1 MANQDT
7 KVKIVDIQVKYQD
20 AVNAMAKYRTAIDEA
35 KNQLKALKQDLK
47 DGKITQEEYNK
58 QSEAAKVFMKQQT
71 DSINTLNRQ
80 VQNQIRVTKEE
91 EGSLKQLRAALSN
104 ATAQYDA
111 MSRSERESARVR
123 S

>member
-58 QSEAAKVFMKQQT
+58 QSEAAKVFMK
-71 DSINTLNRQ
+71 
-80 VQNQIRVTKEE
+80 
-91 EGSLKQLRAALSN
+91 
-104 ATAQYDA
+104 
-111 MSRSERESARVR
+111 
-123 S
+123 